1 MTSTHKYVG
10 IIILF
15 MFFACTLEEP
25 TLPTWFVEWRLP
37 IPDPGFEVSE
47 AINDSTIVDTTVN
60 GVPIIAVSIKDS
72 SERQQVSP
80 SDLAT
85 KPDDDSLTQT
95 IGDISLDSPPSEASD
110 PITAE
115 EILDTLDI
123 QLTPGVQTDIREAD
137 VDAPTRYLVFKN
149 FFRVVSVKEGF
160 MQIQF
165 FNNTFLNIRDSMTIS
180 IYDSASGDFLGDAL
194 FPQAINSKSSAVSQP
209 VDLIG
214 KTFTNILRF
223 KATIPIAGETDY
235 TPTEEDVISSLYF
248 TATISEM
255 KVAYANAIIPEQQ
268 FSEYDSTS
276 VEDEEDKMISAK
288 IDKGTFKLHVENC
301 LPVEAYV
308 TVKLLNFYSDATYSA
323 ESVFTRTY
331 QMQAHNRDI
340 KSVSV
345 DGLYITNY
353 KDGPTDDNSI
363 ITHFTYDAAVKTIP
377 SDDYVKIYDE
387 DSVIV
392 RVEVVDSIYI
402 EEFKGIIAPVDV
414 SFDTNEHNGIID
426 DSERFEGSILFDE
439 LTMALNVYNELGT
452 EILVDL
458 NIVGYKNNR
467 AESLRLEFDANPLFV
482 NRREEGESVHDT
494 TVLLDRTNSNIVEF
508 VEFLPEDIVSEGN
521 AVVNPD
527 EKVGEVTKTDQV
539 WSDYHIFSP
548 FYLRIENDATYR
560 SKIDS
565 IDISEDVR
573 DAVIKGNIPSA
584 SVNLNVYNGLPVGAK
599 FVLSVATDSIYLFDK
614 DSAVVID
621 DVEFTAGTDANGDG
635 FVDDPFERTI
645 NFQLSPEEIEIFS
658 NERIYIASQVLLDD
672 TQGLVKLRQ
681 TDELRIPGRFKFRYR
696 MNSK

>member
-1 MTSTHKYVG
+1 
-10 IIILF
+10 
-15 MFFACTLEEP
+15 
-25 TLPTWFVEWRLP
+25 
-37 IPDPGFEVSE
+37 
-47 AINDSTIVDTTVN
+47 
-60 GVPIIAVSIKDS
+60 
-72 SERQQVSP
+72 
-80 SDLAT
+80 
-85 KPDDDSLTQT
+85 
-95 IGDISLDSPPSEASD
+95 
-110 PITAE
+110 
-115 EILDTLDI
+115 
-123 QLTPGVQTDIREAD
+123 
-137 VDAPTRYLVFKN
+137 
-149 FFRVVSVKEGF
+149 
-160 MQIQF
+160 
-165 FNNTFLNIRDSMTIS
+165 
-180 IYDSASGDFLGDAL
+180 
-194 FPQAINSKSSAVSQP
+194 
-209 VDLIG
+209 
-214 KTFTNILRF
+214 
-223 KATIPIAGETDY
+223 
-235 TPTEEDVISSLYF
+235 
-248 TATISEM
+248 
-255 KVAYANAIIPEQQ
+255 
-268 FSEYDSTS
+268 
-276 VEDEEDKMISAK
+276 
-288 IDKGTFKLHVENC
+288 
-301 LPVEAYV
+301 
-308 TVKLLNFYSDATYSA
+308 
-323 ESVFTRTY
+323 
-331 QMQAHNRDI
+331 
-340 KSVSV
+340 
-345 DGLYITNY
+345 
-353 KDGPTDDNSI
+353 
-363 ITHFTYDAAVKTIP
+363 
-377 SDDYVKIYDE
+377 
-387 DSVIV
+387 
-392 RVEVVDSIYI
+392 
-402 EEFKGIIAPVDV
+402 VDV